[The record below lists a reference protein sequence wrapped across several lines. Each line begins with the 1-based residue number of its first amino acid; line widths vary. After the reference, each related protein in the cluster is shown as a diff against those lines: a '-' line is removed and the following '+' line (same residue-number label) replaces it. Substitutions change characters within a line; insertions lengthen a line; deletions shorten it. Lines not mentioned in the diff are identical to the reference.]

1 MYLPT
6 VMIWI
11 FIFMENHGRQGKLDN
26 DTCKAIYK
34 KNPANSMLK
43 TPRPFRQKTNNL
55 SVVVISWG
63 SLFLLQILPTSLN

>member
-11 FIFMENHGRQGKLDN
+11 FIFMENHGHQGKLDN

-34 KNPANSMLK
+34 KNPQQTVCLK
-43 TPRPFRQKTNNL
+43 RQKTNNL

>member
-11 FIFMENHGRQGKLDN
+11 FIFMENHGHRGELDN

-34 KNPANSMLK
+34 KTQQTVCLK
-43 TPRPFRQKTNNL
+43 HPVRFVKKQTICL
-55 SVVVISWG
+55 W
-63 SLFLLQILPTSLN
+63 L